1 MTSVVPL
8 RPPFIVALAALAYAL
23 CWLLP
28 NHHWPWVDFYSDA
41 WAGLSMWVIAAVV
54 FWKSRRSTILEW
66 HTVALLALACCGIV
80 WVQYAAGLVKELGLA
95 WTSTLYLLGLLIALL
110 TGSAWERWKPGQC
123 ADFLFLAVLAG
134 ATGSLVVQFQ
144 QWLLINPGDM
154 FWLFIPPPP
163 RRFHANLGQPNQL
176 ATLLCLGVLAC
187 AWLRERGWLR
197 GWVAWVWAALLAV
210 GLALTES
217 RTSWVVIAG
226 TLTALVLWRRQ
237 LKIEGRMIAAAL
249 GWTMLFLLCTMALPH
264 VNLWL
269 GRTTELQELRN
280 ISAGELRLIYWA
292 ELWHA
297 LMARPWF
304 GYGWMQ
310 TSFAQLT
317 PDPYAMFAVEGS
329 FRHAHNLF
337 LDLWA
342 WLGMP
347 LGLTVSLVLVMWAIR
362 AVLRIR
368 LREQLWML
376 LFVFALMVHAML
388 EFPLYYAYFLLPLGL
403 MLGALNVALE
413 FEPVGRSHL
422 GLAAGALMLAGAGWT
437 VTAYD
442 YVRIEANFF
451 ALRFEHERL
460 AKPGEYAEPPVI
472 ALTHLQDV
480 LWLAR
485 VNPSTTHD
493 EHDLERALQITKLLP
508 SVLGMYKLTAMYA
521 FAGHPREAEYWMVV
535 MTRLNSAKQNT
546 VQVLRQQWEEQAA
559 KYPPMAQVRWPI

>member
-1 MTSVVPL
+1 M
-8 RPPFIVALAALAYAL
+8 AALVYAL

-28 NHHWPWVDFYSDA
+28 NHHWPWPDFYSDA

-54 FWKSRRSTILEW
+54 LWKSRQFTTLEW
-66 HTVALLALACCGIV
+66 HTLALLVLACCGII
-80 WVQYAAGLVKELGLA
+80 WGQYAAGLLKELGQA
-95 WTSTLYLLGLLIALL
+95 WTSTLYLLGLLMALL
-110 TGSAWERWKPGQC
+110 TGSAWERWNPGQC

-134 ATGSLVVQFQ
+134 ASGSLIVQFQ

-154 FWLFIPPPP
+154 FWLFLPPPP

-187 AWLRERGWLR
+187 GWLRERGRLS
-197 GWVAWVWAALLAV
+197 GWAAWVWAALLAV

-226 TLTALVLWRRQ
+226 SLTALVLWRKQ

-249 GWTMLFLLCTMALPH
+249 SWTTFFLLCTVALPH

-269 GRTTELQELRN
+269 GRTAELQELRD
-280 ISAGELRLIYWA
+280 ISTSELRLIYWA
-292 ELWHA
+292 KLWQA
-297 LMARPWF
+297 LVAQPWL

-317 PDPYAMFAVEGS
+317 SDPYAMLTGGT

-337 LDLWA
+337 LDLWV
-342 WLGMP
+342 WLGIP
-347 LGLTVSLVLVMWAIR
+347 LGLTVSLILVIWAFR

-368 LREQLWML
+368 QREQLWML

-388 EFPLYYAYFLLPLGL
+388 EYPLYYAYFLLPLGL
-403 MLGALNVALE
+403 MLGALNVTQG
-413 FEPVGRSHL
+413 FKPVARMHF
-422 GLAAGALMLAGAGWT
+422 GLAASALALAGAGWI

-442 YVRIEANFF
+442 YVRIEENFF
-451 ALRFEHERL
+451 TLRFEHERL
-460 AKPGEYAEPPVI
+460 AKPGEYAEPQVI
-472 ALTHLQDV
+472 ALTQLQDM

-485 VNPSTTHD
+485 VDPLTTHGAP
-493 EHDLERALQITKLLP
+493 DLERAVRIAKLLP
-508 SVLGMYKLTAMYA
+508 SVVGMYKLTAMYA
-521 FAGHPREAEYWMVV
+521 FAGQPQQAEYWVIV
-535 MTRLNSAKQNT
+535 MTRMNGLKQKT
-546 VQVLRQQWEEQAA
+546 VQEIRRQWEEQAA
-559 KYPPMAQVRWPI
+559 KYPPMADVKWPV